1 VTGVLLAGAVC
12 GLGVL
17 LLVRL
22 LGDGPAP
29 ARTAAAALAQLDAR
43 RNRRRRDVSLTV
55 DRRHQGESARLRRLG
70 RSLLEALDARG
81 VRLPGDVLRDLALV
95 GRSVEFHLAAS
106 FLSAVIGLVLPLVAL
121 SIGSLALPVLRSGAP
136 VWVGLACALVG
147 GLLPTAVL
155 ASQASGRRRDFRH
168 TVGSFLDL
176 VAMNLSGGR
185 GIPEA
190 LASASSIST
199 GWAMVRIRDTLE
211 RARLQGATP
220 WAALGLLGEDTG
232 VEELRDLAMALGLVA
247 DDGAK
252 IRESLAA
259 RAASLRRRE
268 LADAE
273 GRAQARSQSMLVAQ
287 LLLALGFLLFLVYP
301 AAARVLGS

>member
-1 VTGVLLAGAVC
+1 MTVVLLAGAVC
-12 GLGVL
+12 GLGFAL
-17 LLVRL
+17 LARA
-22 LGDGPAP
+22 LGDGPP
-29 ARTAAAALAQLDAR
+29 PSRSAAAALAELDAR
-43 RNRRRRDVSLTV
+43 RDRRRRDVSLTV
-55 DRRHQGESARLRRLG
+55 DRRHQAESPRLRRLG
-70 RSLLEALDARG
+70 RAALDSFDDRG
-81 VRLPGDVLRDLALV
+81 IRLPGDVLRDLALV
-95 GRSVEFHLAAS
+95 GRSVELHLATGLLGA
-106 FLSAVIGLVLPLVAL
+106 LGGLVVPLVAL
-121 SIGSLALPVLRSGAP
+121 SLGSLFFPVLRSGAP
-136 VWVGLACALVG
+136 LWVGLACGLVG

-155 ASQASGRRRDFRH
+155 RSQASRRRRDFRH
-168 TVGSFLDL
+168 TVGSFLDM

-190 LASASSIST
+190 LQSASSISE
-199 GWAMVRIRDTLE
+199 GWAMVRIRDALE

-220 WAALGLLGEDTG
+220 WAALGQLGLETG
-232 VEELRDLAMALGLVA
+232 VDELRDLAMALALVA

-287 LLLALGFLLFLVYP
+287 LLLALGFLIFLVYP
-301 AAARVLGS
+301 AVARVLGS

>member
-1 VTGVLLAGAVC
+1 MTPILLAGAVC

-17 LLVRL
+17 LLVRA
-22 LGDGPAP
+22 LGQGPGPA
-29 ARTAAAALAQLDAR
+29 RFAATSLAEMDAR
-43 RNRRRRDVSLTV
+43 RNRQRRDASLTV
-55 DRRHQGESARLRRLG
+55 DRRHQWESTQLRRLG
-70 RSLLEALDARG
+70 RSLLDVLDTRG
-81 VRLPGDVLRDLALV
+81 IRLPGDVLRDLSLV
-95 GRSVEFHLAAS
+95 GRSVELHLAVS
-106 FLSAVIGLVLPLVAL
+106 FLAAMGGLLVPMVLL
-121 SIGSLALPVLRSGAP
+121 SIMAVAVPVLRSGAP
-136 VWVGLACALVG
+136 LWVGLAGGLIG
-147 GLLPTAVL
+147 GLLPTVVM

-168 TVGSFLDL
+168 IVGSFLDM

-185 GIPEA
+185 GVPEA
-190 LASASSIST
+190 LQSASSISD

-220 WAALGLLGEDTG
+220 WAALGQLGAETG
-232 VEELRDLAMALGLVA
+232 IDELRDLAMALALVA

-252 IRESLAA
+252 IRESLSA

-287 LLLALGFLLFLVYP
+287 LLLALGFLAFLVYP

>member
-1 VTGVLLAGAVC
+1 MTPILLAGAAC

-17 LLVRL
+17 LL
-22 LGDGPAP
+22 
-29 ARTAAAALAQLDAR
+29 AREYRGGAGSARSAAASLAEMDAR
-43 RNRRRRDVSLTV
+43 RDRQRRNVSLTV
-55 DRRHQGESARLRRLG
+55 DRRHQGESTRMRRLG
-70 RSLLEALDARG
+70 CWLLDILDARG
-81 VRLPGDVLRDLALV
+81 IRLPGDVLRDLSLV
-95 GRSVEFHLAAS
+95 GRSTELHLATS
-106 FLSAVIGLVLPLVAL
+106 FLAA
-121 SIGSLALPVLRSGAP
+121 
-136 VWVGLACALVG
+136 VG
-147 GLLPTAVL
+147 GLLVPTVLLSIMAVAVPLLRRGAPLWVGLTGGLIGGLVPTAVMM
-155 ASQASGRRRDFRH
+155 SQASGRRRDFRH
-168 TVGSFLDL
+168 IVGSFLDM

-190 LASASSIST
+190 LQSASSISN

-220 WAALGLLGEDTG
+220 WAALGQLGEETG
-232 VEELRDLAMALGLVA
+232 VDELRDLAMALALVA

-252 IRESLAA
+252 IRGSLSA

-287 LLLALGFLLFLVYP
+287 LLLALGFLTFLVYP

>member
-1 VTGVLLAGAVC
+1 MTGVLLAGAAC

-17 LLVRL
+17 LLVQL
-22 LGDGPAP
+22 FGGGPAS
-29 ARTAAAALAQLDAR
+29 ARTAAAALAEIDAR
-43 RNRRRRDVSLTV
+43 RDRRRRDVSLTV
-55 DRRHQGESARLRRLG
+55 DRRHQAESARLRRLG
-70 RSLLEALDARG
+70 RSLLETLDARG
-81 VRLPGDVLRDLALV
+81 IRLPGDVLRDLALV
-95 GRSVEFHLAAS
+95 GRSAEMHLAAS
-106 FLSAVIGLVLPLVAL
+106 VVAAVAGLMVPLVTL
-121 SIGSLALPVLRSGAP
+121 SIGSLVAPVLRAGAP
-136 VWVGLACALVG
+136 LWVGLACGLVG

-155 ASQASGRRRDFRH
+155 ASRASGRRRDFRH
-168 TVGSFLDL
+168 TVGSFLDM

-190 LASASSIST
+190 LQSASSISE

-220 WAALGLLGEDTG
+220 WAALGLLGEETG
-232 VEELRDLAMALGLVA
+232 IDELRDLAMALALVA

-287 LLLALGFLLFLVYP
+287 LLLALGFLVFLVYP

>member
-22 LGDGPAP
+22 LGEGPAP
-29 ARTAAAALAQLDAR
+29 ARTAAAALAELDAR
-43 RNRRRRDVSLTV
+43 RDRRLRDVSLTV
-55 DRRHQGESARLRRLG
+55 DRRHQSESTRMRRLG

-81 VRLPGDVLRDLALV
+81 IRLPGDVLRDLALV
-95 GRSVEFHLAAS
+95 GRSVETHLAAS
-106 FLSAVIGLVLPLVAL
+106 FLAAVGGLIIPLVTL
-121 SIGSLALPVLRSGAP
+121 SIGSLVAPVLRSGAP
-136 VWVGLACALVG
+136 LWVGLVCALIG
-147 GLLPTAVL
+147 GLLPTAVV

-168 TVGSFLDL
+168 TVGSFLDM

-190 LASASSIST
+190 LQSASSISS

-220 WAALGLLGEDTG
+220 WAALGLLGEETG
-232 VEELRDLAMALGLVA
+232 VDELRDLAMALALVA

-252 IRESLAA
+252 IRESLSA

-273 GRAQARSQSMLVAQ
+273 SRAQARSQSMLVAQ